1 MASTGSEKVVNVND
15 LPRWIVCSTFPKAGY
30 RHGVVVVGT
39 QPQRGQL
46 LRTGI
51 ALLRN
56 WARDKDL
63 NQDDA
68 EFQIHL
74 ETERENC
81 RVCVP
86 APQEE

>member
-15 LPRWIVCSTFPKAGY
+15 LPRWI
-30 RHGVVVVGT
+30 GVVVVGT
-39 QPQRGQL
+39 GGQL